1 MAESFTNTELILWMT
16 VFSLES
22 LAIIVGNTISI
33 VVFWKQRSTLKR
45 TSYVLINLSVADL
58 MVGVGVI
65 NDIVCLPI
73 RNNVCQISEKTNLV
87 DATCGIASLSFLVLI
102 ALERLYAIVSPL
114 RHRTTKTSTYLYF
127 IGATWIVS
135 AMLIITT
142 YSIFSYLSLD
152 HILQPVV
159 ISTFTASCLIIISVA
174 YLTIFIYST
183 KDDPRLAINR
193 RQQNKKLAKT
203 LFIATLLSVM
213 TWIPHGVTNV
223 LRTMTGKKEGDAYL
237 AGQICRLANSLVN
250 PIIYSYRMPEF
261 RKTLRNIFAC
271 KGKIRERQS
280 QLSQLENTSWVEAPP
295 VLLSFS
301 RLEVSDLSPS

>member
-1 MAESFTNTELILWMT
+1 M
-16 VFSLES
+16 
-22 LAIIVGNTISI
+22 GNTISI

-114 RHRTTKTSTYLYF
+114 RHRTTKTSTYFYF

-193 RQQNKKLAKT
+193 R
-203 LFIATLLSVM
+203 
-213 TWIPHGVTNV
+213 
-223 LRTMTGKKEGDAYL
+223 
-237 AGQICRLANSLVN
+237 
-250 PIIYSYRMPEF
+250 
-261 RKTLRNIFAC
+261 
-271 KGKIRERQS
+271 
-280 QLSQLENTSWVEAPP
+280 
-295 VLLSFS
+295 
-301 RLEVSDLSPS
+301 